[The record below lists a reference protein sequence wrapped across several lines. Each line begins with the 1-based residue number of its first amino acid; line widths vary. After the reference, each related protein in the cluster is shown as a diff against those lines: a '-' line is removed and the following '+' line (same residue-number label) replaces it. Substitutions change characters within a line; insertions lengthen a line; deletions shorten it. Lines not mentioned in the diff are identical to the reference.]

1 ASNPRNPNRPAKLV
15 KWGEATTD
23 EMCIGFIAIVQKG
36 QDLTQPGQK
45 DDLREILNQQREEVR
60 KKMKEGREAK
70 ERERAAAAKAK
81 PDAAS

>member
-1 ASNPRNPNRPAKLV
+1 

-45 DDLREILNQQREEVR
+45 DDLREILNRQREER
-60 KKMKEGREAK
+60 DKKVKDAREAK

-81 PDAAS
+81 PDTAS